1 MEQLSPEWFA
11 ARCGKVTASRIA
23 DVMAK
28 TRNGYGA
35 GRKNYMAELV
45 AERLTGV
52 KAQGFTNAAM
62 MHGIET
68 EPEARAN
75 YEFMTNS
82 EVTEVGFVYHPS
94 IAMTG
99 ASPDGLVGDEGLV
112 EIKCPNTATHID
124 TLLGS
129 NIDRKYVL
137 QMHWQMICTQRKWC
151 DFVSFDPRMPVEMQL
166 YIARVELDAELAEE
180 ITAEVGK
187 FLSELSAM
195 VEKLKTLYE
204 RSKAA

>member
-45 AERLTGV
+45 AERLTGI
-52 KAQGFTNAAM
+52 KAQGFTSAAM

-82 EVTEVGFVYHPS
+82 EVAEVGFVDHP
-94 IAMTG
+94 IIEMTG
-99 ASPDGLVGDEGLV
+99 ASPDGLVGDDGLV

-166 YIARVELDAELAEE
+166 YIARVELDTELAEE
-180 ITAEVGK
+180 ITAEVNK
-187 FLSELSAM
+187 FLAETSVMVNELNAKFNKK
-195 VEKLKTLYE
+195 V
-204 RSKAA
+204 A

>member
-1 MEQLSPEWFA
+1 MEQGSPEWFA

-45 AERLTGV
+45 AERLTGI
-52 KAQGFTNAAM
+52 KAQGFTSAAM

-82 EVTEVGFVYHPS
+82 EVTEVGFVDHP
-94 IAMTG
+94 IIEMTG
-99 ASPDGLVGDEGLV
+99 ASPDGLVGDDGLV